1 MWQRCAIFI
10 NLGHPARV
18 KLLTF
23 RKGDVAKVGLW
34 KNGKVLDLP
43 EALAPIF

>member
-1 MWQRCAIFI
+1 MR
-10 NLGHPARV
+10 
-18 KLLTF
+18 LLTF
-23 RKGDVAKVGLW
+23 RKGGMAKVGLW